1 MRLGRYVDTVNMRGA
16 QRNRRPRPP
25 SGPPG
30 KAAGARRPY
39 HHGDLRR
46 ALLATAARLLETD
59 GPAALSLR
67 EVARATGV
75 SQTAPYRHFADKE
88 ALLAALAADGFAE
101 LARRMTE
108 AEAGVDAPVERLRAL
123 GRGYVDFALAHP
135 HVFRLMFGPEI
146 PDRRAH
152 PPLFAAAT
160 AAQEKLGA
168 AIAACRRGLSRD
180 AADERTA
187 LVAAWSLVHGL
198 ATLLIGDQFRETDVT
213 ARAALVDGV
222 TRLFARMLA
231 ERPAF

>member
-1 MRLGRYVDTVNMRGA
+1 M
-16 QRNRRPRPP
+16 
-25 SGPPG
+25 
-30 KAAGARRPY
+30 
-39 HHGDLRR
+39 RR
-46 ALLATAARLLETD
+46 ALLAAAARLLEAH

-101 LARRMTE
+101 LLRRMTE
-108 AEAGVDAPVERLRAL
+108 AAAGADAPPERLQAL

-152 PPLFAAAT
+152 PALFAAA
-160 AAQEKLGA
+160 AAAEAQLGA
-168 AIAACRRGLSRD
+168 AIAACRRGMPRD

-198 ATLLIGDQFRETDVT
+198 ATLLIGDQFRRTEAT
-213 ARAALVDGV
+213 ARTALVDGV

-231 ERPAF
+231 GSPAG